1 MCYNRKRVIWLL
13 CGALIALATCFFQY
27 RYDNKYNFPGPR
39 AREGVLDLSQH
50 AGDQPFSILAYGWE
64 LYPQLLLAPGEFDG
78 HEPLF
83 VYLGQYGGLKA
94 QTDRD
99 HLTAALPTG

>member
-50 AGDQPFSILAYGWE
+50 AGNLTAMNRFLSTWDSME
-64 LYPQLLLAPGEFDG
+64 
-78 HEPLF
+78 
-83 VYLGQYGGLKA
+83 VLKA
-94 QTDRD
+94 QTGLD
-99 HLTAALPTG
+99 HLTAAPPTG